1 MAFRS
6 LITLAAQGAGTLNS
20 ADQDSP
26 LRKDGYSPLG
36 VKVVIDI
43 TAVGGA
49 PTATF
54 KIQGKDPLSGKYFDI
69 LTSAALAAAG
79 TTVLTVYPGVA
90 AAANVSANDVMPRIW
105 RVNLVVAGTT
115 PSVTATVSA
124 IPI

>member
-1 MAFRS
+1 MSFRS

-20 ADQDSP
+20 ADQDAP
-26 LRKDGYSPLG
+26 LRTDGRGALG

-43 TAVGGA
+43 TAVGGV

-54 KIQGKDPLSGKYFDI
+54 KIQGKDPVSGKYFDI
-69 LTSAALAAAG
+69 LTSAALAATG
-79 TTVLTVYPGVA
+79 TVVLTVFPGIA

-105 RVNLVVAGTT
+105 RVNCVVAGTT

-124 IPI
+124 IPV